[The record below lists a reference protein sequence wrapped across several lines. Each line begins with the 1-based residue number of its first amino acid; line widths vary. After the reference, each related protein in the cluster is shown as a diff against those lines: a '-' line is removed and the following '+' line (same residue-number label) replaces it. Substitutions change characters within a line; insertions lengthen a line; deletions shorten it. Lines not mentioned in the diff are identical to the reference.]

1 MPQEALVVFELAE
14 ECLDDEPDSLFTYN
28 KRQWRINECL
38 APNAN
43 EIIAIITNFA
53 KRRTKKLQFK
63 ALNSTIVLLQV
74 ADATLYSANSHD
86 FQLAAEL
93 FPLIFSD
100 YAPTLEFEVLQEQHE
115 QQREL
120 KSYVTTQLYNAL
132 YSKHQELAASREPL
146 LTISLP
152 NCFKSQLREYQ
163 QRTVSWMVSRE
174 CQPNVF
180 PANYT
185 ICQARDGTQKVYK
198 HNYCLQFY
206 AYDELHP
213 SVQLPPGGILAD
225 EMGLGKTVELL
236 ATLLLNPKQQV
247 DNSYWRNYLE
257 EAIDT
262 VPLKRRCMVPKLHC
276 ICIQQSLGKL
286 QLKCSL
292 CQLWQHQRC
301 IQDSHSDYVC
311 PNCWTDLMAS
321 NEQLVESRAT
331 VIVSPSEIKT
341 QWYQEI
347 SKHVDDSLK
356 VLLYPGL
363 HAGIWYSPLEL
374 AQYDIVLTD
383 YRILGHELHHTP
395 RNTTDRQLR
404 YEQRYM
410 RPSSPLLMVNWWRVC
425 LDEAQMVESS
435 TSQAAEMVS
444 QLPAVHRWAVTGT
457 PIQKSIDDLAP
468 LLKFVGFEAACQP
481 TDAWHT
487 VANSFLLKHKAE
499 PLLELL
505 QHCMWRTCKSKVE
518 HELGIPPQTEL
529 VHRLSLSNVES
540 LYYREEHFKCS
551 ELFLE
556 AVAKHTKYNPNTSSS
571 RLASISPQL
580 LRSMLQPFLRIRKTC
595 SVPVVINK
603 HVSTTNYLNPQ
614 DLLVHLKTNNEMQC
628 KRELRTWASS
638 YNGLAAIHF
647 ILKKYKQA
655 MHNYKQVLQLAM
667 DYNDDN
673 ISVDSL
679 LQIHALHNLLLASN
693 LAPDEDKL
701 SADDLAAFRIKLH
714 GLERK
719 YLEEKVVVLLAA
731 EAAYETKLKEL
742 DNLQHQFSASI
753 VQLFATLV
761 NTSDNWHS
769 TVWHKIGE
777 EFFRQNISS
786 EKLQDVSS
794 VTGLIYILHN
804 WHERVEKEHQ
814 RLRKDFE
821 FLKRMLLQAC
831 GAVKEGVALSVET
844 NQFIKNVS
852 DCHLADIMASGICDK
867 PSGEERPGQ
876 PRKIRHCRLCKIHET
891 VNKFECLLFAKE
903 LGKEGTITDGSE
915 NSSMEIM
922 LIRVVFGFLRG
933 RHEFAEWKAECKNKL
948 EQLDC
953 MQSLEKLQIKYWI
966 EAEYVIKAFDE
977 LEMCKMRLLLTENPE
992 EQSNF
997 RILPYQLEEQSQ
1009 FNMANIEEAQ
1019 LNFVRLSGRLKYL
1032 KHLKDDAGDKP
1043 CPICQT
1049 LDDDRYVMMSC
1060 GHYLCQ
1066 ECLDTMRLQFGRER
1080 KTKCPVCRQDSP
1092 QLYYSVRKGVNRP
1105 KIIGDFSTKIA
1116 YIVEQVQ
1123 KIQAQDAEQKILI
1136 FSQWATILNH
1146 IANALQTNGI
1156 KYRNKFT
1163 NRDID
1168 EFKQPELKI
1177 SCMLMPL
1184 SRGAKGLNLI
1194 EATHVFLVEPILT
1207 PGEELQAIGR
1217 VHRFGQTKPTTV
1229 HRFIVNGTIEENIMT
1244 LIKSADDKSTLST
1257 HWDLDNMTLDSLKE
1271 LFTLKQTD

>member
-1 MPQEALVVFELAE
+1 
-14 ECLDDEPDSLFTYN
+14 
-28 KRQWRINECL
+28 
-38 APNAN
+38 AN
-43 EIIAIITNFA
+43 HYD
-53 KRRTKKLQFK
+53 L
-63 ALNSTIVLLQV
+63 
-74 ADATLYSANSHD
+74 
-86 FQLAAEL
+86 QLAAEL
-93 FPLIFSD
+93 FPLIFRE
-100 YAPTLEFEVLQEQHE
+100 YAPTLEFEVLQEHHE

-132 YSKHQELAASREPL
+132 YSKHQEKELPS

-152 NCFKSQLREYQ
+152 SCFQSQLREYQ
-163 QRTVSWMVSRE
+163 QRTVSWMLSRE

-185 ICQARDGTQKVYK
+185 ICQASDGKHKVLK
-198 HNYCLQFY
+198 NNYCLQFY
-206 AYDELHP
+206 AYEEPLP
-213 SVQLPPGGILAD
+213 SVSLPPGGILAD

-236 ATLLLNPKQQV
+236 ATLLLNPRQQLNNNYWCDYLTEAV
-247 DNSYWRNYLE
+247 D
-257 EAIDT
+257 A
-262 VPLKRRCMVPKLHC
+262 VPLKRRCLAPKVHC
-276 ICIQQSLGKL
+276 ICIEQQLKRGKL
-286 QLKCSL
+286 VKCSL
-292 CQLWQHQRC
+292 CQLWQHQQC
-301 IQDSHSDYVC
+301 IRDSHSDYVC
-311 PNCWTDLMAS
+311 PNCWTTAMADKT
-321 NEQLVESRAT
+321 QLVESRAT
-331 VIVSPSEIKT
+331 FIVSPSEIKT
-341 QWYQEI
+341 QWHQEI
-347 SKHVDDSLK
+347 AKHVDGTLK

-383 YRILGHELHHTP
+383 YRILSHELHHTP
-395 RNTTDRQLR
+395 WNTTDRQLR

-425 LDEAQMVESS
+425 LDEAQMVEST
-435 TSQAAEMVS
+435 TSLAAEMVS

-457 PIQKSIDDLAP
+457 PIQKTIDDLAP
-468 LLKFVGFEAACQP
+468 LLKFVGFREACEP
-481 TDAWHT
+481 SDAWHT

-518 HELGIPPQTEL
+518 HALGIPPQTEL
-529 VHRLSLSNVES
+529 VHRLELSNVES

-551 ELFLE
+551 EQFLN
-556 AVAKHTKYNPNTSSS
+556 AVAKHTKYNPSSCSS

-603 HVSTTNYLNPQ
+603 NVSTTNYLNPQ

-638 YNGLAAIHF
+638 YNGLAAMNF
-647 ILKKYKQA
+647 ILKQHKQA
-655 MHNYKQVLQLAM
+655 MHNYKQVLQLAK

-673 ISVDSL
+673 ICVDSL

-693 LAPDEDKL
+693 LAADEDKL
-701 SADDLAAFRIKLH
+701 SADEVATYRSKLH
-714 GLERK
+714 SLERK
-719 YLEEKVVVLLAA
+719 YLEEKVLVLLAA
-731 EAAYETKLKEL
+731 EAAYETKLEEL
-742 DNLQHQFSASI
+742 NKLQHQFSSSI
-753 VQLFATLV
+753 VQLFGTLV
-761 NTSDNWHS
+761 NTSDNWH
-769 TVWHKIGE
+769 TAVWHKISE
-777 EFFRQNISS
+777 EFFKQNTSS

-794 VTGLIYILHN
+794 VAGLTYILHN
-804 WHERVEKEHQ
+804 WHERLEKRLQ
-814 RLRKDFE
+814 RLGNDFA
-821 FLKRMLLQAC
+821 FLKHMLLQAC
-831 GAVKEGVALSVET
+831 GAVKEGVALSADT
-844 NQFIKNVS
+844 NQFIKLVS
-852 DCHLADIMASGICDK
+852 DCHLADIMATGGDRQ
-867 PSGEERPGQ
+867 GET
-876 PRKIRHCRLCKIHET
+876 RKIRHCRLCKIRET

-915 NSSMEIM
+915 NSSMEII
-922 LIRVVFGFLRG
+922 LIRVVFGFLRN
-933 RHEFAEWKAECKNKL
+933 RPEFAEWKAECKNKL
-948 EQLDC
+948 DQLDC

-977 LEMCKMRLLLTENPE
+977 LEMCKMRILLTENPD

-997 RILPYQLEEQSQ
+997 RILPYQLQEQTE

-1019 LNFVRLSGRLKYL
+1019 LNFVRLAGRLKYL
-1032 KHLKDDAGDKP
+1032 KHLKEDAGDKP

-1066 ECLDTMRLQFGRER
+1066 ECLDTMRMQFGRER

-1105 KIIGDFSTKIA
+1105 KIIGDFSTKIT
-1116 YIVEQVQ
+1116 YIVQQVQ
-1123 KIQAQDAEQKILI
+1123 KIKAEDDEQKILI

-1156 KYRNKFT
+1156 KCRNKFT

-1177 SCMLMPL
+1177 TCMLMPM
-1184 SRGAKGLNLI
+1184 SRGSKGLNLI

-1271 LFTLKQTD
+1271 LFTLKQT

>member
-1 MPQEALVVFELAE
+1 MAIVLCELAR
-14 ECLDDEPDSLFTYN
+14 ECSDNEQDSLFIYN
-28 KRQWRINECL
+28 KRQWRIMESL

-43 EIIAIITNFA
+43 ELISIITNFA
-53 KRRTKKLQFK
+53 KIRTKKLQFK
-63 ALNSTIVLLQV
+63 ILDSTVVLQQI
-74 ADATLYSANSHD
+74 AASTFHSANQHD
-86 FQLAAEL
+86 LQLASEL
-93 FPLIFSD
+93 FPLIFIN
-100 YAPTLEFEVLQEQHE
+100 YAPTLEFQVMQEQHE

-132 YSKHQELAASREPL
+132 YCKHQESAANEEKEKPP
-146 LTISLP
+146 TVSLP
-152 NCFKSQLREYQ
+152 SCFKSQLRGYQ
-163 QRTVSWMVSRE
+163 QRTVSWMLSRE

-180 PANYT
+180 PANFT
-185 ICQARDGTQKVYK
+185 ICHANDGKHKVWK

-206 AYDELHP
+206 ECDKEEELLP
-213 SVQLPPGGILAD
+213 NVRLPPGGILAD

-236 ATLLLNPKQQV
+236 ATLLLNPKQHV
-247 DNSYWRNYLE
+247 DNTYWNVSLE
-257 EAIDT
+257 EAIDS
-262 VPLKRRCMVPKLHC
+262 VPLKRRCLAPKVHC
-276 ICIQQSLGKL
+276 ICIEQSAAKL
-286 QLKCSL
+286 LVKCTL
-292 CQLWQHQRC
+292 CQLWQHQQC
-301 IQDSHSDYVC
+301 IKDSHSDYVC
-311 PNCWTDLMAS
+311 PNCWTELMSMPQA
-321 NEQLVESRAT
+321 QLVESRAT
-331 VIVSPSEIKT
+331 IIVSPSEIKT
-341 QWYQEI
+341 QWHQEI
-347 SKHVDDSLK
+347 SKHVDGTLK

-363 HAGIWYSPLEL
+363 HAGVWYSPLEL

-383 YRILGHELHHTP
+383 YRILGHEIHHTP
-395 RNTTDRQLR
+395 RNSSDREMR

-444 QLPAVHRWAVTGT
+444 QLPAVNRWAVTGT
-457 PIQKSIDDLAP
+457 PIQKTIDDLAP
-468 LLKFVGFEAACQP
+468 LLKFVGFHEACEPQ
-481 TDAWHT
+481 DAWHT

-529 VHRLSLSNVES
+529 VHRLALSNVES
-540 LYYREEHFKCS
+540 LYYREEHFKCT

-580 LRSMLQPFLRIRKTC
+580 LSSMLQPFLRIRKTC

-603 HVSTTNYLNPQ
+603 NVATTNYLNPQ

-638 YNGLAAIHF
+638 YNGLTAIHF
-647 ILKKYKQA
+647 ILKQHKEA
-655 MHNYKQVLQLAM
+655 MHNYKQVLQLAK
-667 DYNDDN
+667 DYNYDN
-673 ISVDSL
+673 ITVDSL
-679 LQIHALHNLLLASN
+679 LQIHALHNLLSASEF
-693 LAPDEDKL
+693 AADDDKL
-701 SADDLAAFRIKLH
+701 SEEELAAYRLKLNS
-714 GLERK
+714 LERK
-719 YLEEKVVVLLAA
+719 FLEEKIVVLLAA
-731 EAAYETKLKEL
+731 ETAYEAKLEEL
-742 DNLQHQFSASI
+742 DKLQQQFSSSI
-753 VQLFATLV
+753 VQLFATVV
-761 NTSDNWHS
+761 NTSDNWH
-769 TVWHKIGE
+769 TAVWHKIGE

-786 EKLQDVSS
+786 EKLQDVNS

-804 WHERVEKEHQ
+804 WHDRLEKQHKQ
-814 RLRKDFE
+814 LRKDFK
-821 FLKRMLLQAC
+821 FLKRILLQAC
-831 GAVKEGVALSVET
+831 GAVREGVALSADA
-844 NQFIKNVS
+844 NQFIKVVS
-852 DCHLADIMASGICDK
+852 DCHLADIMEDK
-867 PSGEERPGQ
+867 PAGEKRQ
-876 PRKIRHCRLCKIHET
+876 DPRKKRHCSLCKIHET
-891 VNKFECLLFAKE
+891 VNKFECLLFDKE

-922 LIRVVFGFLRG
+922 LIRVVFGYLRG
-933 RHEFAEWKAECKNKL
+933 RHEFAEWKTECKNKL

-977 LEMCKMRLLLTENPE
+977 LDMCKMRILLTENPE

-997 RILPYQLEEQSQ
+997 RILPYQLEEQTE

-1049 LDDDRYVMMSC
+1049 LDDDRYVMLSC

-1066 ECLDTMRLQFGRER
+1066 ECLDTMRSKFGR
-1080 KTKCPVCRQDSP
+1080 KTKCPICRQDSP
-1092 QLYYSVRKGVNRP
+1092 QLYYSVRKGVNRT
-1105 KIIGDFSTKIA
+1105 KINGDFSTKIVH
-1116 YIVEQVQ
+1116 IVEQVQ
-1123 KIQAQDAEQKILI
+1123 KIQAEDSEQKILI

-1146 IANALQTNGI
+1146 IASALQMNGI

-1177 SCMLMPL
+1177 TCMLMPL
-1184 SRGAKGLNLI
+1184 SRGSKGLNLI

-1244 LIKSADDKSTLST
+1244 LIKSADDRSTLST
-1257 HWDLDNMTLDSLKE
+1257 HWDLDNMTLDSLKD